1 MSRVAVFPGSF
12 DPFTIGHHNL
22 VIKALP
28 LFDKVIV
35 AMGQNST
42 KTPFIDGEIRLK
54 ALKSLFANEP
64 KVEVV
69 TFTGLTVDL
78 CKQQGANFILRGL
91 RNGTDF
97 DYEKAIA
104 HMNTS
109 LVNTIET
116 VFMLTEPQYENI
128 SSTIVREIRKNDGNI
143 TPYLPKG
150 YTI

>member
-22 VIKALP
+22 VVKALP

-42 KTPFIDGEIRLK
+42 KTPFIDGEVRLK
-54 ALKSLFANEP
+54 ALKALFANEP

-104 HMNTS
+104 HMNNS
-109 LVNTIET
+109 LVNHIET
-116 VFMLTEPQYENI
+116 VFMLTEPKNENI
-128 SSTIVREIRKNDGNI
+128 SSTIVREISKNGGDI

-150 YTI
+150 YSI

>member
-22 VIKALP
+22 VVKALP

-42 KTPFIDGEIRLK
+42 KTPFIDGEVRLK
-54 ALKSLFANEP
+54 ALKTLFANEP

-104 HMNTS
+104 HMNNS
-109 LVNTIET
+109 LVNHIET
-116 VFMLTEPQYENI
+116 VFMLTEPKNENI
-128 SSTIVREIRKNDGNI
+128 SSTIVREISKNGGDI

-150 YTI
+150 YSI